1 MEYDYPTGH
10 SAGPARGEAGMSYI
24 ITIPGAIAL
33 IGISGLIGGYWVAR
47 DLGLRDATAGILLM
61 AYTITIGGLVS
72 IGGPDSVLPG
82 IPDLAAVVPWV
93 MGAAI
98 VIGVIAGAMNRGT
111 AP

>member
-1 MEYDYPTGH
+1 MG
-10 SAGPARGEAGMSYI
+10 YI

-33 IGISGLIGGYWVAR
+33 IGISGVIGAFWLAR

-61 AYTITIGGLVS
+61 AYTLTIGGLVS
-72 IGGPDSVLPG
+72 IGGPGSVLPG

-98 VIGVIAGAMNRGT
+98 VIGLVAGVMKRGDT